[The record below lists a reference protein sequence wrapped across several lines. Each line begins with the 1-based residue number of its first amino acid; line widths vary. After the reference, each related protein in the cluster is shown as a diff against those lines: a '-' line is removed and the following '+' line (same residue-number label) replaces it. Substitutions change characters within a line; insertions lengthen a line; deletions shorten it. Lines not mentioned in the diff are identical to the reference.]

1 MRTSEI
7 MKKFLKGAYVVLVRP
22 CTRPS
27 ESRVVKKLE
36 FENLYSAIDYALW
49 LTFEKCEKERK
60 ITEEKKNKA
69 SDDISIYDVR
79 VLLRKDFWQED
90 CLKRYAEEYPT
101 IYHIYLRKP
110 KDTNKK
116 S

>member
-49 LTFEKCEKERK
+49 LTFEECEKMDCKTDEGVSSYD
-60 ITEEKKNKA
+60 ITIFLQNDYWRE
-69 SDDISIYDVR
+69 I
-79 VLLRKDFWQED
+79 VLCANLTMQ
-90 CLKRYAEEYPT
+90 
-101 IYHIYLRKP
+101 
-110 KDTNKK
+110 NKK
-116 S
+116 P